1 MHRIIK
7 FRGRKEDGQWLF
19 GNLIVRETDSPV
31 PETPQAYKCVMIGEI
46 EDGSEEEVEEETV
59 GQYTGINDANGSEIY
74 EGDVVR
80 YINGYCKCGK
90 GKEWIEKEDF
100 IKVEYNGNYH
110 CNIGSLSDVN
120 NTLFVVGNIHDKPEL
135 LKICKRKRKWQ

>member
-19 GNLIVRETDSPV
+19 GNLIVRNNAPNNIV
-31 PETPQAYKCVMIGEI
+31 IIGNMD
-46 EDGSEEEVEEETV
+46 DGKEEEVDLFSI
-59 GQYTGINDANGSEIY
+59 GQYTGINDANGTEIY

-80 YINGYCKCGK
+80 HINGYCKCGK
-90 GKEWIEKEDF
+90 GKKWIEKEDF
-100 IKVEYNGNYH
+100 VEVEYNGNYH

>member
-7 FRGRKEDGQWLF
+7 FRGRKEAGQWLF
-19 GNLIVRETDSPV
+19 GNLIVINN
-31 PETPQAYKCVMIGEI
+31 TPNPTIIIGNMD
-46 EDGSEEEVEEETV
+46 DGKEEKVDLLSI
-59 GQYTGINDANGSEIY
+59 GQYTGINDANGTEIY

-110 CNIGSLSDVN
+110 CNIGTLSGVN
-120 NTLFVVGNIHDKPEL
+120 NALFVVGNIYDNPEL
-135 LKICKRKRKWQ
+135 IKKCKRKRKWQ

>member
-19 GNLIVRETDSPV
+19 GNLIIRNN
-31 PETPQAYKCVMIGEI
+31 TPNPIIIIGSMD
-46 EDGSEEEVEEETV
+46 DGKEEEVDLLTI

-90 GKEWIEKEDF
+90 GKEWIEKEEF

-110 CNIGSLSDVN
+110 CNIGTLSSVN
-120 NTLFVVGNIHDKPEL
+120 NSLFVVGNIHDKPEL